1 MARFRNFDQTRNQE
15 TPRRPY
21 VILNAAMTLDGKI
34 ATRTGDSR
42 ISSKSDLKELHKL
55 RSSVDAITIGVGTQL
70 KDNPRLTVRRVKG
83 SSPIKI
89 VVDSLARTPPNARIF
104 STTKV
109 EKVILAVSKSAP
121 SMRVNALERAG
132 AKVLKCGVRKVDLKG
147 LLQAL
152 YRMGIKH
159 ILLEGGGNLNW
170 SMLESKLV
178 DEIRVT
184 IAPMIVGG
192 KKAITLAEGA
202 GVDYIH
208 RSVGLSLIKL
218 SHNGLEVK
226 LRYKVKK

>member
-1 MARFRNFDQTRNQE
+1 
-15 TPRRPY
+15 
-21 VILNAAMTLDGKI
+21 MTLDGKI
-34 ATRTGDSR
+34 ATRTRDSR

-55 RSSVDAITIGVGTQL
+55 RSSVDAVMIGVGTEL
-70 KDNPRLTVRRVKG
+70 KDDPRLTVRRVKG
-83 SSPIKI
+83 RSPIKI
-89 VVDSLARTPPNARIF
+89 VVDSLARTSPNARIF

-121 SMRVNALERAG
+121 SSRVTALERAG
-132 AKVLKCGVRKVDLKG
+132 ASVLKCGRMKVDLKA
-147 LLQAL
+147 LLRAL
-152 YRMGIKH
+152 SRMGISN

-202 GVDYIH
+202 GVDDIN

-218 SHNGLEVK
+218 SRNGLEVK